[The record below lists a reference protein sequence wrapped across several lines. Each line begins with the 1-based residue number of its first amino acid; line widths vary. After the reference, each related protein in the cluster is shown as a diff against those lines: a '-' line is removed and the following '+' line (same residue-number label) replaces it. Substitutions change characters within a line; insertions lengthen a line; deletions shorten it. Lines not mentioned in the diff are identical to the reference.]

1 MTQFACS
8 ISGAKPCPKP
18 TAWLKKLEPSFRE
31 FPRQDEAPLDVT
43 QIGGVPVEE
52 ATTERFLG
60 ARNEFLAPVALTT
73 ADLDFGKL
81 DKAEYDS
88 LKKEFGGL
96 TEVPYDESRDY
107 EAADFLPP
115 LVQALL
121 NQDLEIPEPVTLPDS
136 DEYAYP
142 PMGEDIPIDLTGNC
156 HGTAWEA
163 VRAFQG
169 QKKAAHIFL
178 GEASIID
185 DKLQSKSFEPV
196 GKSGKS
202 MPQGLIPGDVV
213 AFGEES
219 DWKRM
224 TMLLHTAVYVGGGLF
239 FEKPNTE
246 SPSEDSPYRLAT
258 WDMLVGPVDNYVD
271 GNFQAQAYR
280 PSEILPPAEEVFGSD
295 QLDQWQQDHGPLDKP
310 VLTVIEAGLG
320 GGIRGIWQTAMATV
334 PLEKQPDGR
343 YALAHSS

>member
-1 MTQFACS
+1 MTSFACS
-8 ISGAKPCPKP
+8 PLSARTGLTP
-18 TAWLKKLEPSFRE
+18 TGWLAKLEPSFRE

-43 QIGGVPVEE
+43 EIGGVPVEE
-52 ATTERFLG
+52 ATAERFVG

-81 DKAEYDS
+81 DRAEYDT

-96 TEVPYDESRDY
+96 TEVPYDSEREY

-115 LVQALL
+115 LLQALL

-142 PMGEDIPIDLTGNC
+142 PTGEDVPIDLTANC
-156 HGTAWEA
+156 HGTTWESA
-163 VRAFQG
+163 RAFQG
-169 QKKAAHIFL
+169 QKEAAHIFL

-185 DKLQSKSFEPV
+185 DKLHSSLFKPLGE
-196 GKSGKS
+196 SGKLR
-202 MPQGLIPGDVV
+202 PEGLVPGDVV
-213 AFGEES
+213 AFDEES

-246 SPSEDSPYRLAT
+246 SAGEDSPYRLAT
-258 WDMLVGPVDNYVD
+258 WDMLVGPVESYVD
-271 GNFQAQAYR
+271 GNYKAQAFR
-280 PSEILPPAEEVFGSD
+280 PAETLQPAEQVFGSE
-295 QLDQWQQDHGPLDKP
+295 QLDEWERDHGSLDKP

-320 GGIRGIWQTAMATV
+320 GGIRGLWQTAMATV
-334 PLEKQPDGR
+334 PLEKRPDGR
-343 YALAHSS
+343 YALGHSS